1 MGTRSFARG
10 IAVLLVL
17 GCAPSSAFADAKAD
31 ITTKGKEAM
40 ENYDRMEYDAA
51 KKLLNQALAIAKK
64 GKLDKDPVTARI
76 YLQLGIAEFAAGNL
90 DAAKV
95 AFVSAVQIDA
105 KVQIDAAY
113 KSPDLSKL
121 LEEARKEA
129 GGGATKPE
137 PTPDL
142 PAEPEIDCT
151 VVKGLQHVIMDTA
164 PAAAPAKME
173 ALVGGDITPVKV
185 AIMYRAGG
193 ATDFTEVKMTKEGE
207 CKYTGA
213 IPAAAMKGELVHY
226 YVGAFDGNNKVMA
239 AKGSSGSPNILELS
253 AAVVVK
259 AGPGDNEDPINGKGG
274 GTGGGSEGSSIGG
287 GVVAGGKAPKVMIT
301 LAGGTGFGY
310 VTGGTEGGNMVEQC
324 CVGNSYVVLLP
335 ELGYMVNKQLSIG
348 LAGRIGLP
356 IGANVNAFERQ
367 GHSTIAPGGML
378 RVRYALSPTGQG
390 LRVMGQV
397 GGGVMRNTISL
408 KTNTPGMDTDIV
420 AQGPLLIGGGVG
432 YLKMLSNNFAFV
444 ADLSALAGIAIVDEL
459 GGLKVNTGFGADLS
473 LGIAVGF

>member
-17 GCAPSSAFADAKAD
+17 GAAAPLAFADAKGD
-31 ITTKGKEAM
+31 IGAKSKEAM
-40 ENYDRMEYDAA
+40 ENYDLMEYDAA

-76 YLQLGIAEFAAGNL
+76 YLQLGIAEFAAGNA

-113 KSPDLSKL
+113 KSPDLTKL
-121 LEEARKEA
+121 LDEAKKEA
-129 GGGATKPE
+129 GGGGGKE

-142 PAEPEIDCT
+142 PAEPEVDCAA
-151 VVKGLQHVIMDTA
+151 VKGLQHTIMDTA

-193 ATDFTEVKMTKEGE
+193 ATDFSEVKMTKEGD

-213 IPAAAMKGELVHY
+213 IPAAAMRGELVHY
-226 YVGAFDGNNKVMA
+226 YVGAFDANNKVIA

-253 AAVVVK
+253 AAVAVK
-259 AGPGDNEDPINGKGG
+259 PGTGDVEDPINGKGG
-274 GTGGGSEGSSIGG
+274 GTGGGSEGGSIGG
-287 GVVAGGKAPKVMIT
+287 GVVAGGKPPKVMIT

-310 VTGGTEGGNMVEQC
+310 VTGATEGGNMVEQC

-335 ELGYMVNKQLSIG
+335 ELSYMVNPQLSIG

-356 IGANVNAFERQ
+356 IGANVNALDRE

-390 LRVMGQV
+390 IRVMGQV
-397 GGGVMRNTISL
+397 GGGVMRNTIHL
-408 KTNTPGMDTDIV
+408 KTSTPGMDTDIV
-420 AQGPLLIGGGVG
+420 AQGPLLVGGGVG
-432 YLKMLSNNFAFV
+432 YMKMLGNNFAFV
-444 ADLSALAGIAIVDEL
+444 ADLSALAGVAIVDEVS
-459 GGLKVNTGFGADLS
+459 GLKVNTGFGADLS

>member
-17 GCAPSSAFADAKAD
+17 GCASSLAFADAKGD
-31 ITTKGKEAM
+31 IGAKSKEAM
-40 ENYDRMEYDAA
+40 ENYDLMEYDAA
-51 KKLLNQALAIAKK
+51 KKLLVQALAIAKK

-76 YLQLGIAEFAAGNL
+76 HLQLGIAEFAAGNV
-90 DAAKV
+90 DAAKL
-95 AFVSAVQIDA
+95 AFVAAVQIDA

-113 KSPDLSKL
+113 KSPDLTKL

-129 GGGATKPE
+129 GGGAKPD

-142 PAEPEIDCT
+142 PAEPEIDCAA
-151 VVKGLQHVIMDTA
+151 VKGLQHTIMDTA

-173 ALVGGDITPVKV
+173 AFVGGEITPVKV

-193 ATDFTEVKMTKEGE
+193 ATDFTEVTMSKEGD

-213 IPAAAMKGELVHY
+213 IPAGAMKGELVHY
-226 YVGAFDGNNKVMA
+226 YVGAFDANNKVIA

-253 AAVVVK
+253 AAVAVK
-259 AGPGDNEDPINGKGG
+259 AGPGDNEDPIGG
-274 GTGGGSEGSSIGG
+274 GTGGGSEGGSIGG
-287 GVVAGGKAPKVMIT
+287 GVVAGGKPPKVMIT

-335 ELGYMVNKQLSIG
+335 ELSYAVNQQVSIG

-356 IGANVNAFERQ
+356 IGANVNAVDRE

-378 RVRYALSPTGQG
+378 RVRYALSPSGQG
-390 LRVMGQV
+390 IRVMGQV
-397 GGGVMRNTISL
+397 GGGVMRNTIHL

-420 AQGPLLIGGGVG
+420 AQGPLLVGGGVG
-432 YLKMLSNNFAFV
+432 YMKMLSNNFAFV
-444 ADLSALAGIAIVDEL
+444 ADLSALAGIAIVDEVS
-459 GGLKVNTGFGADLS
+459 GLKVNTGFGADLS